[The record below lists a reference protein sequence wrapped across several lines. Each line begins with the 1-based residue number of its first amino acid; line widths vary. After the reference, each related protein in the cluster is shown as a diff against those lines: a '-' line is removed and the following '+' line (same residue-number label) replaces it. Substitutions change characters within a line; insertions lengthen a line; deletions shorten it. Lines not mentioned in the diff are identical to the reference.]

1 MGAETLSYEN
11 YLAAAPPERRA
22 EIARVWELVRAHTP
36 AGYSEEI
43 TPKFLTFKAGAE
55 WYVALANQKNY
66 LSIYLMPIYVFPG
79 LKELLDSGGKKL
91 KMGKS
96 CINFKRADEL
106 PLEQI
111 GAVLAANGAD
121 AYIAEVERIRREH
134 SRSKH

>member
-1 MGAETLSYEN
+1 MGAATLSYED
-11 YLAAAPPERRA
+11 YLAAVPPERRA
-22 EIARVWELVRAHTP
+22 EIARVWELVRAHVP
-36 AGYSEEI
+36 DGYSEEI

-66 LSIYLMPIYVFPG
+66 LSIYLMPIYVFPE
-79 LKELLDSGGKKL
+79 LKALLDSSGKKL

-111 GAVLAANGAD
+111 AAVLATNQAD
-121 AYIAEVERIRREH
+121 AYVAQIERIRREH
-134 SRSKH
+134 SRSKA